1 MNKLKKIFEVSLLSG
16 MSLTSSEE
24 TAKKFLQ
31 ESLFWNR
38 ERAGKFTEQQS
49 RPFPLTVPEYTPF

>member
-1 MNKLKKIFEVSLLSG
+1 

-38 ERAGKFTEQQS
+38 ERAGKFTEQHS

>member
-38 ERAGKFTEQQS
+38 ERAGKFTEQHS

>member
-38 ERAGKFTEQQS
+38 ERAGKFTEQHR

>member
-38 ERAGKFTEQQS
+38 ERAGKFTEQHS
-49 RPFPLTVPEYTPF
+49 RPFPHTVPEYTPF